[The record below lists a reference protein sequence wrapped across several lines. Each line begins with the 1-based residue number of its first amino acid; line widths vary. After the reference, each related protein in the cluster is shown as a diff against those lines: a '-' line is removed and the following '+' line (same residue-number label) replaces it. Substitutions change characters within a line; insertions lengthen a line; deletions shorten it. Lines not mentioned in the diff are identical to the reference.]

1 MTLKAYHALTPRY
14 ILQLA
19 APHTWAAS
27 ICPALFGIVFSWYR
41 GWALSPLKAIALFL
55 TCVLMQSAVNTLND
69 AVDFLKGTD
78 SKEDHVEVSDA
89 AIVYGNLD
97 PKQVLCLGIAFL
109 AAAAVLG
116 LAASRGSGPLPLV
129 IGIVG
134 GLVVAGYSLGPLPIA
149 YLPLGELISGFVM
162 GGLIPLGIA
171 AVATGAFHPEVLLY
185 SLPFIVGIALIMMS
199 NNGCD
204 IEKDIRA
211 GRQTMAVRLQR
222 ENTARLYHVLIMIWF
237 ALIIALSALF
247 LPGGIV
253 GIALLVFLSGNAFRY
268 LTRSTLRP
276 EGRIRQMKTIVS
288 ANLTANGAYIASVA
302 AALLWTRLRG

>member
-1 MTLKAYHALTPRY
+1 MKAYHALTPRY

-27 ICPALFGIVFSWYR
+27 ICPALFGIIFSWYR

-69 AVDFLKGTD
+69 AMAYLKGTD
-78 SKEDHVEVSDA
+78 SKADHVEESDA
-89 AIVYGNLD
+89 AILYGNLD
-97 PKQVLCLGIAFL
+97 PKQVLLMGIGFL

-134 GLVVAGYSLGPLPIA
+134 GLVVAGYSLGPLPIS
-149 YLPLGELISGFVM
+149 YLPLGELVSGFVM
-162 GGLIPLGIA
+162 GGLIPLGIT
-171 AVATGAFHPEVLLY
+171 AVASHSFQPEVLLY

-222 ENTARLYHVLIMIWF
+222 ENTARLYHVLIAIWF
-237 ALIIALSALF
+237 ALIIGLSALF
-247 LPGGIV
+247 LPGGIL
-253 GIALLVFLSGNAFRY
+253 GIVLLVILSGGAFRT
-268 LTRSTLRP
+268 LTKSTLRP
-276 EGRIRQMKTIVS
+276 EERIRQMKAIAS
-288 ANLTANGAYIASVA
+288 ANLTANGAYIASVT
-302 AALLWTRLRG
+302 AALLWNRLHG